1 MQIIHL
7 LTHITNF
14 GNIVTLYHKVLPIFY
29 KVTPTNVKR
38 LKGEF
43 GDHFRDKEYMYKS
56 DEPMIKQWKEAIVSV
71 SHKFALAL
79 DEKRYECQFI
89 LLILCFIE
97 RRKTSL
103 I

>member
-7 LTHITNF
+7 LTHITNI

-43 GDHFRDKEYMYKS
+43 GDHFRDKEYMYKF
-56 DEPMIKQWKEAIVSV
+56 DEPMIKQWKEAIVFV
-71 SHKFALAL
+71 SHKFALTL
-79 DEKRYECQFI
+79 DEKRY
-89 LLILCFIE
+89 
-97 RRKTSL
+97 
-103 I
+103 